1 MSLSEENRPW
11 SHCFEEHREGLLQQ
25 AAQKLS
31 PVLQRRITAEDVVQ
45 ETLLNACKRQAF
57 FENRPEIP
65 TFRKLL
71 IVLEQTLAALER
83 RHLQSGKRDIYKEV
97 AVQTAI
103 GSTPNQLNWGMFAD
117 SAAGP
122 LTQVA
127 KQDRLQLI
135 RNVINNM
142 PENDKNVL
150 TLRLLQGKSNE
161 ECATALGITTKNASI
176 RFVRAAQRLQAEL
189 SQFTQIS

>member
-11 SHCFEEHREGLLQQ
+11 SHCFEKHREGLLQQ

-71 IVLEQTLAALER
+71 IVLEQTIAALER

-103 GSTPNQLNWGMFAD
+103 GSTNSHWQHAESVELGDVCGFRSRAAD
-117 SAAGP
+117 PSGE
-122 LTQVA
+122 TGQVA
-127 KQDRLQLI
+127 ID
-135 RNVINNM
+135 
-142 PENDKNVL
+142 
-150 TLRLLQGKSNE
+150 T
-161 ECATALGITTKNASI
+161 
-176 RFVRAAQRLQAEL
+176 QRHQQHA
-189 SQFTQIS
+189 